1 MKQVKIFSK
10 SSLSDLERA
19 LNGYLNTLDHSNIL
33 RNITYNPPTEKV
45 KFWTAVVEVDL
56 YGGKPVF
63 WAANKKE
70 LEEAVK
76 MYGDKAEAPF
86 VVRIPDGVSEIEDS
100 AFEEDDS
107 VGVILIPDTV
117 TKIGR
122 GAFEKCSNLQDVVI
136 PESVNEIEGYAFLE
150 CPKIRNVYIPKSVTK
165 IGGYSITTSAKTIK
179 VDPENP
185 VYDSRNDCNAII
197 ETKTNTLINGCCG
210 TIIPDSV
217 TKIAESAF
225 HFCSQ
230 LPYNFKIPDS
240 VREIGRNAFDCCNL
254 GSLRIP
260 NSISRIETEVFNAST
275 LSTIYIP
282 NSVTYID
289 SFAFCNCYTL
299 TDVHIEINDPNSVTF
314 GDNDDCFDDIKGD
327 DNRQRRLWVP
337 KGTKSLY
344 ENHPAFKVFD
354 IIMEEK

>member
-10 SSLSDLERA
+10 SSLSDLERV

-33 RNITYNPPTEKV
+33 RNITYNFPTETSKL
-45 KFWTAVVEVDL
+45 WTAVVEVDL

-86 VVRIPDGVSEIEDS
+86 VVRIPDGVSEIEYC
-100 AFEEDDS
+100 AFEEDAS

-117 TKIGR
+117 TKIGSY
-122 GAFEKCSNLQDVVI
+122 AFMRCSNLQDVVI
-136 PESVNEIEGYAFLE
+136 PESVNEIEEGAFWE

-165 IGGYSITTSAKTIK
+165 IDYSITSRAETIK

-185 VYDSRNDCNAII
+185 FYDSRNDCNAII

-217 TKIAESAF
+217 TKIAGSAF
-225 HFCSQ
+225 QFCSDFPIF
-230 LPYNFKIPDS
+230 LKIPDS
-240 VREIGRNAFDCCNL
+240 VCEIEINAFDCCNL
-254 GSLRIP
+254 YSLRIP

-282 NSVTYID
+282 NSVNYID
-289 SFAFCNCYTL
+289 TNAFCGCYNL
-299 TDVHIEINDPNSVTF
+299 TDVHIKINDPNSVRF
-314 GDNDDCFDDIKGD
+314 GDDDDCFCDCWEDDKIP
-327 DNRQRRLWVP
+327 RRLYVP
-337 KGTKSLY
+337 KGKMGLY
-344 ENHPAFKVFD
+344 KKHPAFKEFD
-354 IIMEEK
+354 IIIEE

>member
-1 MKQVKIFSK
+1 MKQVKIFSE
-10 SSLSDLERA
+10 SSHSDLERE

-33 RNITYNPPTEKV
+33 RNITYNLPTEKV

-86 VVRIPDGVSEIEDS
+86 VVRIPDGVSEIENC
-100 AFEEDDS
+100 AFYQDAS

-117 TKIGR
+117 TKIGH
-122 GAFEKCSNLQDVVI
+122 GAFWECSNLQDVVI
-136 PESVNEIEGYAFLE
+136 PESVNEIEEGAFLE

-165 IGGYSITTSAKTIK
+165 IGGYSITTSAETIK

-197 ETKTNTLINGCCG
+197 ETNTNTLINGCCG
-210 TIIPDSV
+210 TIIPNSV

-225 HFCSQ
+225 QFCS
-230 LPYNFKIPDS
+230 FFHFRIPDS
-240 VREIGRNAFDCCNL
+240 VREIEPNAFDCCNL
-254 GSLRIP
+254 HSLRIP
-260 NSISRIETEVFNAST
+260 NSISRIENEVFIGST
-275 LSTIYIP
+275 FSTIYIP
-282 NSVTYID
+282 NSVNYIGTD
-289 SFAFCNCYTL
+289 AFCGCHNL
-299 TDVHIEINDPNSVTF
+299 TDVHIEINDLNNVTF
-314 GDNDDCFDDIKGD
+314 GDNDDCFYDIKGD
-327 DNRQRRLWVP
+327 DRRQRRLHVP
-337 KGTKSLY
+337 RGTRDLY
-344 ENHPAFKVFD
+344 DNHPAFEIFD
-354 IIMEEK
+354 IIIEE

>member
-10 SSLSDLERA
+10 SSLSDLERV

-33 RNITYNPPTEKV
+33 RNITYNLPTEKV

-86 VVRIPDGVSEIEDS
+86 VVRIPDGVSEIENR
-100 AFEEDDS
+100 AFEEDES
-107 VGVILIPDTV
+107 VGIILIPDTV
-117 TKIGR
+117 TKIG
-122 GAFEKCSNLQDVVI
+122 AFAFMECPNLHNVVI
-136 PESVNEIEGYAFLE
+136 PESVNEIDGCAFWK
-150 CPKIRNVYIPKSVTK
+150 CPKIRNIFIPKSVTK
-165 IGGYSITTSAKTIK
+165 IGGTIITSAETIK

-197 ETKTNTLINGCCG
+197 ETNTNTLINGCCS

-217 TKIAESAF
+217 TKIAGSAF
-225 HFCSQ
+225 QFCS
-230 LPYNFKIPDS
+230 YFHSRIPDS
-240 VREIGRNAFDCCNL
+240 VREIEPNAFDCCNL
-254 GSLRIP
+254 HSLRIP
-260 NSISRIETEVFNAST
+260 NSISTIENEVFIGST

-282 NSVTYID
+282 NSVKYID
-289 SFAFCNCYTL
+289 TNAFCGCYEL
-299 TDVHIEINDPNSVTF
+299 TDVHIEINNPNIVTF
-314 GDNDDCFDDIKGD
+314 GDNDDCFYDIKGD
-327 DNRQRRLWVP
+327 DKRQRRLHVP
-337 KGTKSLY
+337 KGTKDLY
-344 ENHPAFKVFD
+344 EEHPAFEIFD
-354 IIMEEK
+354 IIEE

>member
-10 SSLSDLERA
+10 SSLSDLERV

-33 RNITYNPPTEKV
+33 RNITYNLPTEKV

-86 VVRIPDGVSEIEDS
+86 VVRIPDGVSEIENR
-100 AFEEDDS
+100 AFEEDES

-117 TKIGR
+117 TKIR
-122 GAFEKCSNLQDVVI
+122 HFAFEKCSNLQDVVI
-136 PESVNEIEGYAFLE
+136 PESVNEIEEGAFWE

-165 IGGYSITTSAKTIK
+165 IGRYSITTSAETIK

-197 ETKTNTLINGCCG
+197 ETNTNTLINGCCG

-217 TKIAESAF
+217 TKIEEYAFQFCSFF
-225 HFCSQ
+225 HFR
-230 LPYNFKIPDS
+230 IPDS
-240 VREIGRNAFDCCNL
+240 VREIEPNAFDCCNL
-254 GSLRIP
+254 YSLRIP
-260 NSISRIETEVFNAST
+260 NSISRIENEVFIGST

-282 NSVTYID
+282 NSVNYIGTD
-289 SFAFCNCYTL
+289 AFCGCYNL
-299 TDVHIEINDPNSVTF
+299 TDVHIEINDLNNVTF
-314 GDNDDCFDDIKGD
+314 GDNDDCFYDIKGD

-344 ENHPAFKVFD
+344 DEHPAFEIFD
-354 IIMEEK
+354 IIEK

>member
-1 MKQVKIFSK
+1 MKQVKIFSE
-10 SSLSDLERA
+10 SSHSDLERE

-33 RNITYNPPTEKV
+33 RNITYNFPTEKS
-45 KFWTAVVEVDL
+45 KLWTAVVEVDL

-86 VVRIPDGVSEIEDS
+86 VVRIPDGVSEIEYS
-100 AFEEDDS
+100 AFEEDAS

-117 TKIGR
+117 TKIGCF
-122 GAFEKCSNLQDVVI
+122 AFGKCSNLQDVVI
-136 PESVNEIEGYAFLE
+136 PESVNEIEEGAFWE

-165 IGGYSITTSAKTIK
+165 IGSIITSAKTIK
-179 VDPENP
+179 VDPKNP

-197 ETKTNTLINGCCG
+197 ETNTNTLINGCCG
-210 TIIPDSV
+210 TIIPNSV

-225 HFCSQ
+225 QYCSKIY
-230 LPYNFKIPDS
+230 YNFRIPDS

-289 SFAFCNCYTL
+289 SFAFCNCYNL
-299 TDVHIEINDPNSVTF
+299 TDVHIEINDPNSVEF
-314 GDNDDCFDDIKGD
+314 GDNDDCFDDIKGND
-327 DNRQRRLWVP
+327 KRQRRLHVP
-337 KGTKSLY
+337 KGTKDLY
-344 ENHPAFKVFD
+344 KEHPAFEIFD
-354 IIMEEK
+354 IIIEE

>member
-10 SSLSDLERA
+10 SSLSDLERV

-86 VVRIPDGVSEIEDS
+86 VVRIPDGVSEIENS
-100 AFEEDDS
+100 AFEEDES
-107 VGVILIPDTV
+107 VGIILIPDTV
-117 TKIGR
+117 TKIG
-122 GAFEKCSNLQDVVI
+122 AFAFMECPNLHNVVI
-136 PESVNEIEGYAFLE
+136 PESVNEIDGCAFWK
-150 CPKIRNVYIPKSVTK
+150 CPKIRNIFIPKSVTK
-165 IGGYSITTSAKTIK
+165 IGGTIITSAETIK

-197 ETKTNTLINGCCG
+197 ETNTNTLINGCCG

-217 TKIAESAF
+217 TKIAGSAF
-225 HFCSQ
+225 QFCSDFSTK
-230 LPYNFKIPDS
+230 FKIPDS
-240 VREIGRNAFDCCNL
+240 VREIGRNAFDCCGL
-254 GSLRIP
+254 YSLRIS
-260 NSISRIETEVFNAST
+260 NSISRIEHEVFYGSQ
-275 LSTIYIP
+275 LHTIYIP
-282 NSVTYID
+282 NSVKYID
-289 SFAFCNCYTL
+289 TNAFCGCYEL
-299 TDVHIEINDPNSVTF
+299 TDVHIEINNPNIVTF
-314 GDNDDCFDDIKGD
+314 GDNDDCFYDIKGD
-327 DNRQRRLWVP
+327 DKRQRRLHVP
-337 KGTKSLY
+337 KGTKDLY
-344 ENHPAFKVFD
+344 DTHPAFEIFD
-354 IIMEEK
+354 IIIEE

>member
-1 MKQVKIFSK
+1 MKQVKIFSE
-10 SSLSDLERA
+10 SSHSDLERE
-19 LNGYLNTLDHSNIL
+19 LNGYLNTLDHSNIS
-33 RNITYNPPTEKV
+33 RNITYNFPTETSKL
-45 KFWTAVVEVDL
+45 WTAVVEVDL

-63 WAANKKE
+63 CAANKKE

-86 VVRIPDGVSEIEDS
+86 VVRIPDGVSEIEYC
-100 AFEEDDS
+100 AFQEDDS

-117 TKIGR
+117 TKIR
-122 GAFEKCSNLQDVVI
+122 RFAFEKCSNLQDVVI
-136 PESVNEIEGYAFLE
+136 PESVNEIEEGAFWE

-165 IGGYSITTSAKTIK
+165 IGSIITSAKTIK
-179 VDPENP
+179 VDPKNP

-217 TKIAESAF
+217 TKIEEYAFQFCSFF
-225 HFCSQ
+225 HFR
-230 LPYNFKIPDS
+230 IPDS
-240 VREIGRNAFDCCNL
+240 VREIGRNAFDCCGL
-254 GSLRIP
+254 DSLRIP

-282 NSVTYID
+282 NSVNYIGTD
-289 SFAFCNCYTL
+289 AFCGCYNL
-299 TDVHIEINDPNSVTF
+299 TDVHIEINDLNNVTF
-314 GDNDDCFDDIKGD
+314 GDNDDCFYDIKGD

-337 KGTKSLY
+337 NGTRGLY
-344 ENHPAFKVFD
+344 DEHPAFEIFD
-354 IIMEEK
+354 IIIEK

>member
-10 SSLSDLERA
+10 SSHSDLERE

-33 RNITYNPPTEKV
+33 RNITYNFPTEKS
-45 KFWTAVVEVDL
+45 KLWTAIVEVDL

-86 VVRIPDGVSEIEDS
+86 VVRIPDGVSEIENR
-100 AFEEDDS
+100 AFEEDES
-107 VGVILIPDTV
+107 VGIILIPDTV
-117 TKIGR
+117 TKIG
-122 GAFEKCSNLQDVVI
+122 AFAFMECPNLHNVVI
-136 PESVNEIEGYAFLE
+136 PESVNEIDGCAFWK
-150 CPKIRNVYIPKSVTK
+150 CPKIRNIFIPKSVTN
-165 IGGYSITTSAKTIK
+165 IGGTIITSAETIK

-217 TKIAESAF
+217 TKIAGSAF
-225 HFCSQ
+225 QFCSDFSTK
-230 LPYNFKIPDS
+230 FKIPDS

-254 GSLRIP
+254 GSLQIP
-260 NSISRIETEVFNAST
+260 NSISRIETEVFSGSK
-275 LSTIYIP
+275 LSTISIPDSVNYIDTSAFYGCYDLTDTYIKINNP
-282 NSVTYID
+282 NSVR
-289 SFAFCNCYTL
+289 
-299 TDVHIEINDPNSVTF
+299 F

-327 DNRQRRLWVP
+327 DNRQRRLWIP
-337 KGTKSLY
+337 EGTKSLY
-344 ENHPAFKVFD
+344 DKHPAFKEFD
-354 IIMEEK
+354 IILEE

>member
-1 MKQVKIFSK
+1 MKQVKIFSE
-10 SSLSDLERA
+10 SSHSDLERE

-33 RNITYNPPTEKV
+33 RNITYNFPTEKS
-45 KFWTAVVEVDL
+45 KLWTAVVEVDL

-117 TKIGR
+117 TKIR
-122 GAFEKCSNLQDVVI
+122 RFAFEKCSNLQDVVI
-136 PESVNEIEGYAFLE
+136 PESVNEIEEGAFWE

-165 IGGYSITTSAKTIK
+165 IGRYSITTSAKTIK

-185 VYDSRNDCNAII
+185 VYDSRNNCNAII

-217 TKIAESAF
+217 TKIEEYAFQFCSFF
-225 HFCSQ
+225 HFR
-230 LPYNFKIPDS
+230 IPDS
-240 VREIGRNAFDCCNL
+240 VREIEPNAFDCCNL
-254 GSLRIP
+254 HSLRIP
-260 NSISRIETEVFNAST
+260 NSISRIENEVFIGST

-282 NSVTYID
+282 NSVNYIGTD
-289 SFAFCNCYTL
+289 AFCGCYEL
-299 TDVHIEINDPNSVTF
+299 TDVHIEINNPNSVNF
-314 GDNDDCFDDIKGD
+314 GNDNDCFDDIKRD
-327 DNRQRRLWVP
+327 DNRQRRLHVP
-337 KGTKSLY
+337 KGTKDLY
-344 ENHPAFKVFD
+344 DKHPAFEIFD
-354 IIMEEK
+354 IIIEE

>member
-1 MKQVKIFSK
+1 MKQVKIFSE
-10 SSLSDLERA
+10 SSHSDLERE

-33 RNITYNPPTEKV
+33 RNITYNFPTEKS
-45 KFWTAVVEVDL
+45 KLWTAVVEVDL

-86 VVRIPDGVSEIEDS
+86 VVRIPDGVSEIENR
-100 AFEEDDS
+100 AFEEDES
-107 VGVILIPDTV
+107 VGIILIPDTV
-117 TKIGR
+117 TKIG
-122 GAFEKCSNLQDVVI
+122 AFAFMECPNLHNVVI
-136 PESVNEIEGYAFLE
+136 PESVNEIDGCAFWK
-150 CPKIRNVYIPKSVTK
+150 CPKIRNIFIPKSVTK

-217 TKIAESAF
+217 TKIEEYAF

-230 LPYNFKIPDS
+230 LPYNFKIPNS
-240 VREIGRNAFDCCNL
+240 VREIGPHAFDCCNL

-260 NSISRIETEVFNAST
+260 DSISTIEDEVFT
-275 LSTIYIP
+275 GCPLHTVYIP
-282 NSVTYID
+282 NSVTYIR
-289 SFAFCNCYTL
+289 SYAFCCNYDL
-299 TDVHIEINDPNSVTF
+299 TDVHIKINNPNSVKF
-314 GDNDDCFDDIKGD
+314 GDKDDCFNYFMGD
-327 DNRQRRLWVP
+327 DKRQRRLHVP

-344 ENHPAFKVFD
+344 ENHPAFKEFD
-354 IIMEEK
+354 IILEE

>member
-1 MKQVKIFSK
+1 MKQVKIFSE
-10 SSLSDLERA
+10 SSHSDLERE

-33 RNITYNPPTEKV
+33 RNITYNFPTEKS
-45 KFWTAVVEVDL
+45 KLWTAVVEVDL

-117 TKIGR
+117 TKIR
-122 GAFEKCSNLQDVVI
+122 RFAFEKCSNLQDVVI
-136 PESVNEIEGYAFLE
+136 PESVNEIEEGAFWE

-165 IGGYSITTSAKTIK
+165 IGRYSITTSAKTIK

-185 VYDSRNDCNAII
+185 VYDSRNNCNAII

-217 TKIAESAF
+217 TKIEEYAFQFCSFF
-225 HFCSQ
+225 HFR
-230 LPYNFKIPDS
+230 IPDS
-240 VREIGRNAFDCCNL
+240 VREIEPNAFDCCNL
-254 GSLRIP
+254 HSLRIP
-260 NSISRIETEVFNAST
+260 NSISRIENEVFIGST

-282 NSVTYID
+282 NSVNYIGTD
-289 SFAFCNCYTL
+289 AFCGCYNL
-299 TDVHIEINDPNSVTF
+299 TDVHIEINDLNNVTF
-314 GDNDDCFDDIKGD
+314 GDNDDCFYDIKGD
-327 DNRQRRLWVP
+327 DNRQRLLWVP

-344 ENHPAFKVFD
+344 DEHPAFEIFD
-354 IIMEEK
+354 IIEK

>member
-1 MKQVKIFSK
+1 MKQVKIFSE
-10 SSLSDLERA
+10 SSHSDLERE

-33 RNITYNPPTEKV
+33 RNITYNFPTEKS
-45 KFWTAVVEVDL
+45 KLWTAVVEVDL

-117 TKIGR
+117 TKIR
-122 GAFEKCSNLQDVVI
+122 RFAFLDCSNLQDVVI
-136 PESVNEIEGYAFLE
+136 PESVNEIEGCAFWG
-150 CPKIRNVYIPKSVTK
+150 CPKIRNVYIPKTVTK
-165 IGGYSITTSAKTIK
+165 IGGCSITTSAETIK

-197 ETKTNTLINGCCG
+197 ETNTNTLINGCCG
-210 TIIPDSV
+210 TIIPNSV

-225 HFCSQ
+225 QFCS
-230 LPYNFKIPDS
+230 YFHSRIPDS
-240 VREIGRNAFDCCNL
+240 VREIGRNAFDSCNL
-254 GSLRIP
+254 DRLRIP
-260 NSISRIETEVFNAST
+260 NSISTIEDEVFIGCT
-275 LSTIYIP
+275 LHTIYIP
-282 NSVTYID
+282 NSVTYI
-289 SFAFCNCYTL
+289 SSCAFCCNYNL
-299 TDVHIEINDPNSVTF
+299 QDIHIEINDPNNVTF
-314 GDNDDCFDDIKGD
+314 GDEDDCFNHFMGD
-327 DNRQRRLWVP
+327 DRRQRRLHVP
-337 KGTKSLY
+337 KGTRDLY
-344 ENHPAFKVFD
+344 DNHPAFKIFD
-354 IIMEEK
+354 IIIEE

>member
-1 MKQVKIFSK
+1 MKQVKIFSE
-10 SSLSDLERA
+10 SSHSDLERE

-33 RNITYNPPTEKV
+33 RNITYNFPTEKS
-45 KFWTAVVEVDL
+45 KLWTAVVEVDL

-117 TKIGR
+117 TKIR
-122 GAFEKCSNLQDVVI
+122 RFAFEKCSNLQDVVI
-136 PESVNEIEGYAFLE
+136 PESVNEIEEGAFWE

-165 IGGYSITTSAKTIK
+165 IGRYSITTSAKTIK

-185 VYDSRNDCNAII
+185 VYDSRNNCNAII

-217 TKIAESAF
+217 TKIEEYAFQFCSFF
-225 HFCSQ
+225 HFR
-230 LPYNFKIPDS
+230 IPDS
-240 VREIGRNAFDCCNL
+240 VREIEPNAFDCCNL
-254 GSLRIP
+254 HSLRIP

-289 SFAFCNCYTL
+289 SFAFCNCYNL
-299 TDVHIEINDPNSVTF
+299 TDVHIEINDLNNVTF

-344 ENHPAFKVFD
+344 DEHPAFEIFD
-354 IIMEEK
+354 IIEK

>member
-1 MKQVKIFSK
+1 MKQVKIFSE
-10 SSLSDLERA
+10 SSHSDLERE

-33 RNITYNPPTEKV
+33 RNITYNFPTETSKL
-45 KFWTAVVEVDL
+45 WTAVVEVDL

-70 LEEAVK
+70 LAEAVK

-86 VVRIPDGVSEIEDS
+86 VVRIPDGVSEIEGR
-100 AFEEDDS
+100 AFEEDES

-117 TKIGR
+117 TKIGSY
-122 GAFEKCSNLQDVVI
+122 AFMRCSNLQDVVI
-136 PESVNEIEGYAFLE
+136 PESVNEIEEGAFLE

-197 ETKTNTLINGCCG
+197 ETKTNTLINVCCG

-217 TKIAESAF
+217 TKIEEYAF
-225 HFCSQ
+225 HFCLH
-230 LPYNFKIPDS
+230 LPSNFEIPDS
-240 VREIGRNAFDCCNL
+240 VREIGPHAFDCCNL
-254 GSLRIP
+254 SSLRIP
-260 NSISRIETEVFNAST
+260 DSISRIETEVFNAST

-289 SFAFCNCYTL
+289 SFAFCNCYNL
-299 TDVHIEINDPNSVTF
+299 TDVHIEINDPNSVKF
-314 GDNDDCFDDIKGD
+314 GDNDDCFDVIKGD

-337 KGTKSLY
+337 NETRGLY
-344 ENHPAFKVFD
+344 DEHPAFEIFD
-354 IIMEEK
+354 IIIEE

>member
-33 RNITYNPPTEKV
+33 RNITYNLPTEKV

-86 VVRIPDGVSEIEDS
+86 VVRIPDGVSEIEYY
-100 AFEEDDS
+100 AFLEDDS

-136 PESVNEIEGYAFLE
+136 PESVNEIEEGAFLE

-217 TKIAESAF
+217 TKIAEYAF
-225 HFCSQ
+225 QFCLH
-230 LPYNFKIPDS
+230 LPSNFKIPDS
-240 VREIGRNAFDCCNL
+240 VREIGRNAFDCCGL
-254 GSLRIP
+254 YSLRIP
-260 NSISRIETEVFNAST
+260 NSISRIENEVFLGST

-282 NSVTYID
+282 NSVNYIGTD
-289 SFAFCNCYTL
+289 AFCGCHNL
-299 TDVHIEINDPNSVTF
+299 TDVHIEINDLNNVTF
-314 GDNDDCFDDIKGD
+314 GDNDDCFYDIMGNDK
-327 DNRQRRLWVP
+327 RQRRLHVP
-337 KGTKSLY
+337 KGTKDLY
-344 ENHPAFKVFD
+344 DKHPAFEIFD
-354 IIMEEK
+354 IIIEE

>member
-1 MKQVKIFSK
+1 MKQVKIFSE
-10 SSLSDLERA
+10 SSHSDLERE

-33 RNITYNPPTEKV
+33 RNITYNFPTEKS
-45 KFWTAVVEVDL
+45 KLWTAVVEVDL

-117 TKIGR
+117 TKIR
-122 GAFEKCSNLQDVVI
+122 RFAFEKCSNLQDVVI
-136 PESVNEIEGYAFLE
+136 PESVNEIEEGAFWE

-185 VYDSRNDCNAII
+185 VYDSRNNCNAII

-217 TKIAESAF
+217 TKIEEYAFQFCSFF
-225 HFCSQ
+225 HFR
-230 LPYNFKIPDS
+230 IPDS
-240 VREIGRNAFDCCNL
+240 VREIEPNAFDCCNL
-254 GSLRIP
+254 HSLRIP

-289 SFAFCNCYTL
+289 SFAFCNCYNL
-299 TDVHIEINDPNSVTF
+299 TDVHIEINDLNHVTF

-344 ENHPAFKVFD
+344 DEHPAFEIFD
-354 IIMEEK
+354 IIEK

>member
-1 MKQVKIFSK
+1 MKQVKIFSE
-10 SSLSDLERA
+10 SSHSDLERE

-33 RNITYNPPTEKV
+33 RNITYNFPTEKS
-45 KFWTAVVEVDL
+45 KLWTAVVEVDL

-86 VVRIPDGVSEIEDS
+86 VVRIPDGVSEIEKR
-100 AFEEDDS
+100 AFNEDAS

-117 TKIGR
+117 TKIGHS
-122 GAFEKCSNLQDVVI
+122 AFEKCSNLQDVVI
-136 PESVNEIEGYAFLE
+136 PESVNEIEEGAFWE

-165 IGGYSITTSAKTIK
+165 IGSIITSAKTIK
-179 VDPENP
+179 VDPKNP

-197 ETKTNTLINGCCG
+197 ETNTNTLINGCCG
-210 TIIPDSV
+210 TIIPNSV

-225 HFCSQ
+225 QYCSKIY
-230 LPYNFKIPDS
+230 YNFRIPDS

-282 NSVTYID
+282 NSVNYID
-289 SFAFCNCYTL
+289 SFAFCNCYNL
-299 TDVHIEINDPNSVTF
+299 TDVHIEINDPNSVKF

-327 DNRQRRLWVP
+327 DNRERRLWVP
-337 KGTKSLY
+337 NGTRGLY
-344 ENHPAFKVFD
+344 DEHPAFEIFD
-354 IIMEEK
+354 IIIEE